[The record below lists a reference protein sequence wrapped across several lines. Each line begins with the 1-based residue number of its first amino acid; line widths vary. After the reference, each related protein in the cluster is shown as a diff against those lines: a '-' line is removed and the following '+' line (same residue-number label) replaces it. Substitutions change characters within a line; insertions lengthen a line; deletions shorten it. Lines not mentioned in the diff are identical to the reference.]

1 MSGTGWSVGPFVR
14 RSCGSWQYNGE
25 RPGPG
30 WHAHGY
36 FATRLLFIEGDRLV
50 RRQVFKRRW
59 LHVSTGRTR
68 HSRPPDALPH
78 FSVTTV
84 LVVVL
89 LARFLALV
97 VPHVD
102 ALELEEVRSERTLQ
116 RWSHRA
122 QSVALQVQ
130 QAIRRALIERCEPRP
145 VEQLFK
151 GGLSPPDDPSAD
163 PTPVSTLQ
171 RGLSMGLQGALA
183 LEVSLSVLLAEAR
196 GRWTEPTS
204 PFPI

>member
-1 MSGTGWSVGPFVR
+1 VSGTGWSVGPFLR
-14 RSCGSWQYNGE
+14 RSCGSLQYDGH

-36 FATRLLFIEGDRLV
+36 FAAQLIFIEGDRLV
-50 RRQVFKRRW
+50 ARQVFKRRW
-59 LHVSTGRTR
+59 LEISTRRTC

-78 FSVTTV
+78 FQVSTV
-84 LVVVL
+84 LVVL
-89 LARFLALV
+89 FLSRFLALA
-97 VPHVD
+97 VPDVD
-102 ALELEEVRSERTLQ
+102 VLELGEVRSERTLQ
-116 RWSHRA
+116 RWSRRA
-122 QSVALQVQ
+122 QRVALQVQ
-130 QAIRRALIERCEPRP
+130 QAIRRALIERSEPRP

-151 GGLSPPDDPSAD
+151 GGLSPPGAPTADPS
-163 PTPVSTLQ
+163 PVSTLQ
-171 RGLSMGLQGALA
+171 RGLSMALQGAHA